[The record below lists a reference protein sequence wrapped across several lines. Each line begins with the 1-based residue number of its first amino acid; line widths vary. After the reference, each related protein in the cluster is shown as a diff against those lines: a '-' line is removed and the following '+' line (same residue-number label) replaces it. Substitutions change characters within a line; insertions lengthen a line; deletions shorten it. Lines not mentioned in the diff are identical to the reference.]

1 MRQVDVTVKTGGD
14 CPHVRYL
21 WLDVPDDATDE
32 EIERTMTDTYAHGWF
47 DANVTVAIAHATDDK
62 QAHCRLVRDADGHLV
77 MTDE

>member
-14 CPHVRYL
+14 FPHVRYL

-32 EIERTMTDTYAHGWF
+32 EIERTMVDTYSYQWTNTKA
-47 DANVTVAIAHATDDK
+47 AVSVVHATEDK

-77 MTDE
+77 RADE